1 MRKFIRL
8 MLGAKSKYSNECY
21 EGRFIGAGF
30 LPDEDLTDHLYDNWR
45 EFNSKYRPVWL
56 EGHPGKSKVAA
67 YINIFVMYGFTFWG
81 LISK

>member
-67 YINIFVMYGFTFWG
+67 G
-81 LISK
+81 LACGMLWTVCKGLKKK